1 MKDKSKSKSKKNSKW
16 VPEMKKNAIKL
27 FLDEIGRECQKFS
40 MPLDIS
46 DRITSRIAVS
56 GDFSGIPTYHF
67 RWKHSN
73 LPDLVIWPLTN
84 EHISAVLKIANPL
97 SIPITIRAG
106 GSCYFGSSVATMGG
120 IVLDMKRMVQNTIDY
135 PKKIICVQ
143 AGATFQSVMN
153 NLKLRTPG
161 LSLPTYPTSFKSAT
175 VGGWFASNNE
185 FGIGTIE
192 SGSFTKNVVEITVV
206 KPNGDIETI
215 VDPSVIEE
223 YSNSLGTKGI
233 ITEMKI
239 KLVETKYTVPY
250 VFKFKDT
257 DESLNAMMSLEKILE
272 NEHVK
277 YLSVGDWLYY
287 PEFQLVIFTDSEIHE
302 QSPFIIEKI
311 ERIGGVYQGND
322 VSEEIKYQIHKL
334 EIGPKNTQDLMMLQ
348 ILTLKTQNIQQNV
361 QLFHDLCKKYNI
373 EKHNLNFVAGPEKDW
388 RSMFYISTN
397 NKDWS
402 HFMAT
407 KAILHEVIKNALKNG
422 DSCHTWGMQNTMY
435 LVQYR
440 KDLLENVRQA
450 KLEMDPNLILNPLK
464 LVQSKMSFLRADV
477 MFRLSLWNR
486 KSNLR
491 SKPKQTKSSSELL
504 KLENNLRKCIYCG
517 FCRENCQSFTLC
529 QAEEFTACGRIRIL
543 KYILEMNPSEKQV
556 PQIDVISVL
565 FSCATCAQCS
575 ASCPEMVDYTEIA
588 ELWRN
593 NVVEK
598 ATKP

>member
-1 MKDKSKSKSKKNSKW
+1 MKDKSKSKSKNSKW
-16 VPEMKKNAIKL
+16 VPETKKNAIKL

-56 GDFSGIPTYHF
+56 GDISGIPTYHF

-97 SIPITIRAG
+97 SIPITVRAG

-161 LSLPTYPTSFKSAT
+161 LSLPTYPTSYKSAT

-402 HFMAT
+402 HMTT
-407 KAILHEVIKNALKNG
+407 KAILHEVIKNLLKNG
-422 DSCHTWGMQNTMY
+422 DLPHMGYAEQMY
-435 LVQYR
+435 LVKYR

-450 KLEMDPNLILNPLK
+450 KLEKDPNLILNPLK
-464 LVQSKMSFLRADV
+464 LVQSKMSFSGRRNV
-477 MFRLSLWNR
+477 QIISVEPKVQFKVKTNKRNR
-486 KSNLR
+486 VRNA
-491 SKPKQTKSSSELL
+491 Q
-504 KLENNLRKCIYCG
+504 LENNLRKCIYWG
-517 FCRENCQSFTLC
+517 FGRENCQSSPC
-529 QAEEFTACGRIRIL
+529 VKQRNSRMREESDFKVYPRN
-543 KYILEMNPSEKQV
+543 E
-556 PQIDVISVL
+556 SV
-565 FSCATCAQCS
+565 
-575 ASCPEMVDYTEIA
+575 
-588 ELWRN
+588 
-593 NVVEK
+593 
-598 ATKP
+598 